1 MNITLLQNN
10 IDSLIAEGKHVVST
24 EFDAGVRGVGYPLGR
39 PRGVDLQAF
48 ARWQAGCLSLLRML
62 GDAGEQWKPDFA
74 GKQDKPAAAK
84 RMLGTLEGIANAIND
99 GMLIKVEDLVRAEAF
114 ENLLGQ
120 ADYLLSE
127 GYFLAAGV
135 LGRAVLE
142 QHLNNWCQIA
152 ACSPTKTR
160 PTLNDFKDGLYKS
173 KQINVTQMKHIE
185 SLASV
190 GNDAAH
196 NNPTLRQTDVE
207 RLLRDVRDI
216 LVKYPLSSV

>member
-1 MNITLLQNN
+1 MNIPVLKHN
-10 IDSLIAEGKHVVST
+10 IDSLITEGKEVLST
-24 EFDAGVRGVGYPLGR
+24 EFDAGAPGVGYPLGR
-39 PRGVDLQAF
+39 PRRVDLQAF
-48 ARWQAGCLSLLRML
+48 AKWRAGCLNLLRLL
-62 GDAGEQWKPDFA
+62 GDAGDQWKPDFT
-74 GKQDKPAAAK
+74 DKSNKPSVAK
-84 RMLGTLEGIANAIND
+84 RMLGTLEGIAAAVNN
-99 GMLIKVEDLVRAEAF
+99 GMLIRVEELIRAEAF
-114 ENLLGQ
+114 ENLLEEAG
-120 ADYLLSE
+120 YLLSE

-152 ACSPTKTR
+152 GCSPTKPR

-173 KQINVTQMKHIE
+173 KRINITEMKHIE

-196 NNPTLRQTDVE
+196 NKPTLAESDVT

-216 LVKYPLSSV
+216 LVKYPLSSA